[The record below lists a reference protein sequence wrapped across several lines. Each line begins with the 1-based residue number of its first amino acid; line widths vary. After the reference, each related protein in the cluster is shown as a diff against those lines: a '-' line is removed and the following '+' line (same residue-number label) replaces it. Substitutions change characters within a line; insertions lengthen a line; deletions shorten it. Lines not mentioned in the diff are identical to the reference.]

1 MMHKK
6 NKRKRNKKLVV
17 KPAKV
22 VAKRSTKTT
31 NRRHVFS
38 KMVVTNFFS
47 FIWNMIDGA
56 EKISYIVDLLK

>member
-1 MMHKK
+1 MSKN

-17 KPAKV
+17 KPAKF

-31 NRRHVFS
+31 NKWHMFR
-38 KMVVTNFFS
+38 KMVVANFFS

-56 EKISYIVDLLK
+56 EKISYIFDLLK